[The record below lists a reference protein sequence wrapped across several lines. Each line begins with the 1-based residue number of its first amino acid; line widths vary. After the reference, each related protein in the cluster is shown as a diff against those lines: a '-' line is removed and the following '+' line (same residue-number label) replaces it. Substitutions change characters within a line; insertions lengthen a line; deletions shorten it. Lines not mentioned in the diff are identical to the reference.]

1 MHSGRTQ
8 QSGFIAECRTLGAKN
23 APSGFL
29 ASYSDSIERDFR
41 VPPIPNLVGQRQTNQ
56 AELKGT
62 KIPCLQTTYNKHY
75 FAFWNQTVA
84 VKSEKGLRR
93 LEIIDIY
100 PEKAGGKMATLS
112 HFCAS
117 LLYGVFSD
125 FPSDPKRRLH
135 GQTRG

>member
-8 QSGFIAECRTLGAKN
+8 QAGFIAECRTLGAKS

-41 VPPIPNLVGQRQTNQ
+41 VPPIPNPVGQRQTNQ
-56 AELKGT
+56 TKLKGT
-62 KIPCLQTTYNKHY
+62 KVPCLQTTYNKRY
-75 FAFWNQTVA
+75 FAFWIQTVA

-100 PEKAGGKMATLS
+100 PEKAGAKWQ
-112 HFCAS
+112 
-117 LLYGVFSD
+117 
-125 FPSDPKRRLH
+125 R
-135 GQTRG
+135 

>member
-8 QSGFIAECRTLGAKN
+8 HVGYIAECRTLRAKN
-23 APSGFL
+23 APSGFF
-29 ASYSDSIERDFR
+29 ASYSDSIEKDFR
-41 VPPIPNLVGQRQTNQ
+41 VPPIPNSVGQRQTNQ

-62 KIPCLQTTYNKHY
+62 RIPRLQAPYNEHY

-100 PEKAGGKMATLS
+100 PEKAGAKWQ
-112 HFCAS
+112 
-117 LLYGVFSD
+117 
-125 FPSDPKRRLH
+125 R
-135 GQTRG
+135 